1 MKEKAVKL
9 YQKNEELVNYL
20 FFGGLGFFVSI
31 IAFEIPRLLGVNIIA
46 SNVISWIVAVIF
58 IYFTNRKFVF
68 NSDKK
73 DKKSVTIEVISFFAA
88 RLFTLLLETLC
99 ILLIADVLHWG
110 DLFAKCV
117 GQFVVIVT
125 NYILSKFLIFKKK
138 K

>member
-9 YQKNEELVNYL
+9 YQKNEELVKYL

-31 IAFEIPRLLGVNIIA
+31 IAFEIPRSLGVDIIA

-125 NYILSKFLIFKKK
+125 NYILSKFIIFKKK